1 MPASASPGSIRP
13 VSNTLALIPLTGL
26 PLVEPGDDIA
36 AMLLAAAARCA
47 GGLLDGDLLVVAQK
61 IVSKAENRYVDLD
74 TVVPSSRARELAG
87 PADKDPR
94 LIEVILSES
103 REVMR
108 QRPGALIVEHRLG
121 YVHANAGVDRS
132 NVADPNKVLLLPLD
146 PDASARQLRERAR
159 RDAGR
164 NISVI
169 INDSAGRAWRNGIIG
184 FAIGCAGFRPVVN
197 RIGAPDLF
205 GRKLEITEIAVADEL
220 AAAASF
226 VMGQADEAIPAV
238 LVRGAKLEPS
248 EEGMAALLRARERDL
263 FRQ

>member
-1 MPASASPGSIRP
+1 MSE
-13 VSNTLALIPLTGL
+13 TLQLIPLTGL
-26 PLVEPGDDIA
+26 PLIEPGDDLA
-36 AMLLAAAARCA
+36 ALLIDAAARVA
-47 GGLLDGDLLVVAQK
+47 GGLRDGDLLVIAQK
-61 IVSKAENRYVDLD
+61 IVSKAENRYVDLRD
-74 TVVPSSRARELAG
+74 VVPSERALALAG

-94 LIEVILSES
+94 LVEVILSES
-103 REVMR
+103 SEVLR

-132 NVADPNKVLLLPLD
+132 NVADPDKVLLLPVD
-146 PDASARQLRERAR
+146 PDASAQRLRERA
-159 RDAGR
+159 AAVGAS
-164 NISVI
+164 IAVI
-169 INDSAGRAWRNGIIG
+169 INDSAGRPWRNGITG

-238 LVRGAKLEPS
+238 LVRGAALEAS
-248 EEGMAALLRARERDL
+248 EEGMQALLRDRAHDL

>member
-1 MPASASPGSIRP
+1 MSE
-13 VSNTLALIPLTGL
+13 TLQLIPLTGL
-26 PLVEPGDDIA
+26 PLIEPGDDLA
-36 AMLLAAAARCA
+36 ALLIDAAARAA
-47 GGLLDGDLLVVAQK
+47 GGLRDGDLLVIAQK
-61 IVSKAENRYVDLD
+61 IVSKAENRYVDLRD
-74 TVVPSSRARELAG
+74 VVPSERALALAG

-94 LIEVILSES
+94 LVEVILSES
-103 REVMR
+103 SEVLR

-132 NVADPNKVLLLPLD
+132 NVADPDRVLLLPVD
-146 PDASARQLRERAR
+146 PDASARRLRERAAA
-159 RDAGR
+159 AGAS
-164 NISVI
+164 IAII
-169 INDSAGRAWRNGIIG
+169 INDSAGRPWRNGITG

-238 LVRGAKLEPS
+238 LVRGATLEAS
-248 EEGMAALLRARERDL
+248 EEGMQALLRDRAHDL

>member
-1 MPASASPGSIRP
+1 MSD
-13 VSNTLALIPLTGL
+13 TLQLIPLTGL
-26 PLVEPGDDIA
+26 PLVEPGDDVDG
-36 AMLLAAAARCA
+36 LLIEAARRLA
-47 GGLLDGDLLVVAQK
+47 GGLRDGDLLVVAQK
-61 IVSKAENRYVDLD
+61 IVSKAENRYVDLRD
-74 TVVPSSRARELAG
+74 VVPSARALELAG

-103 REVMR
+103 REVLR

-146 PDASARQLRERAR
+146 PDASARRLRAR
-159 RDAGR
+159 AAATGAT
-164 NISVI
+164 IAVI
-169 INDSAGRAWRNGIIG
+169 VNDSAGRPWRNGIIG

-205 GRKLEITEIAVADEL
+205 GRKLEITEVAVADEL

-238 LVRGAKLEPS
+238 LVRGAVLEPS
-248 EEGMAALLRARERDL
+248 EEGMGALLRARERDL

>member
-1 MPASASPGSIRP
+1 M
-13 VSNTLALIPLTGL
+13 SNTLALIPLTGL

-74 TVVPSSRARELAG
+74 TVVPSARARELAG

-159 RDAGR
+159 RDAGCC
-164 NISVI
+164 ISVI